1 MEQNYIQFV
10 KYSYL
15 KFMILISK
23 FLYFFTVIFIYKK
36 KIIFAEFP
44 RNNSNK
50 YVFLNVDKNNK

>member
-1 MEQNYIQFV
+1 
-10 KYSYL
+10 
-15 KFMILISK
+15 MILISK